1 MPQSGA
7 TDNRRVARNTVF
19 LYIRMIV
26 ILLVTL
32 YTSRVILDILG
43 VEDYGIYNIVGGVI
57 TMFAFLN
64 NSMAS
69 STQRYL
75 TYELGRGDPVRIRK
89 VFSAAMHI
97 HIAIGVLVIVL
108 AETVGLWLL
117 NEKLVIDPDRMNAA
131 RWVYQFSV
139 LTFFVNMIQVPFNAA
154 IVAHE
159 KMDIFAYVSVAEAV
173 AKLLLVYLLYILPY
187 DKLILYGVLMFALQL
202 GIRTFYQVWC
212 RRNYREC
219 RSGRVGD
226 RGLYKEMTGFAGW
239 NIFGSLAWVMKDQGV
254 NLLLNLFFGTVV
266 NAARGVALQVSNSVN
281 GFVYNFLY
289 AFNPQITKNYAQ
301 GNVPE
306 MEKLVLRG
314 LKFSFVLLF
323 FIAFPLL
330 LNIDLVLDVWL
341 KEVPEH
347 TSSFVLLIMADALVC
362 TLFGS
367 PLMTSL
373 SATGKIRN
381 YQIAVSLIIMA
392 GLPAAYLFLKA
403 GCPPESVYYVTI
415 LFSVIA
421 GTVRFFFARAQIGFS
436 AGRYLRNVIFRI
448 AVMLVAAVPL
458 PLFLRIEV
466 FPEDSLLSFLVIC
479 TVSVVCTALAA
490 WAAVL
495 DRAERTATKKM
506 LKDWLRKA
514 FRRGV
519 KRENT
524 AGHGQNM

>member
-1 MPQSGA
+1 MPSGA
-7 TDNRRVARNTVF
+7 VTDNRSVARNTIF

-26 ILLVTL
+26 ILIVTL
-32 YTSRVILDILG
+32 YTSRVVLDILG
-43 VEDYGIYNIVGGVI
+43 VEDYGIYNIAGGVV

-69 STQRYL
+69 ATQRYL
-75 TYELGRGDPVRIRK
+75 TFELGRGDPDRLRK

-97 HIAIGVLVIVL
+97 HIAIGIIVVIL
-108 AETVGLWLL
+108 AETAGLWLL
-117 NEKLVIDPDRMNAA
+117 NEKLVIAPERMQAA

-139 LTFFVNMIQVPFNAA
+139 ITFFVNVIQVPYNAV

-159 KMDIFAYVSVAEAV
+159 KMDIFAYVSIVEAV
-173 AKLLLVYLLYILPY
+173 AKLSIAFLLSVIDY
-187 DKLILYGVLMFALQL
+187 DKLILYGFLILLLQI
-202 GIRTFYQVWC
+202 GIRTFYRIWC
-212 RRNYREC
+212 RKRYMECRCAPVKDRSLYRE
-219 RSGRVGD
+219 
-226 RGLYKEMTGFAGW
+226 MAGFAGW

-330 LNIDLVLDVWL
+330 LNIDPVLDVWL

-436 AGRYLRNVIFRI
+436 ARRYLRNVIFRI

-495 DRAERTATKKM
+495 DRSERTATKKM